1 MRDKG
6 KINRPSSRNQ
16 GTLMTDSPDLSQLLA
31 AMYDCAIA
39 PDLWPHVLPL
49 LAGYMDSRTAA
60 IGARSRA
67 AGTTH
72 FFVEFGFESEVH
84 EVYVSDYRAI
94 NPRIS
99 AMRMFGVDEP
109 VRTEDVLDIEEF
121 KQSKYYREFHLPYN
135 VGDVLASK
143 VIEDPHRIVSCNV
156 SGKNGYSLAD
166 VERFRALCP
175 HLRRVLTI
183 SDLLE
188 QKTVERNSLAEVL
201 DRLAVAVIL
210 VDPKQRIIHTN
221 AAAQEFLSDGKSLRS
236 VHGVLTAND
245 PRNQEGL
252 RRAARM
258 PDLDAKSLSLET
270 EEGRLAVA
278 TMLPLTTGLRASYG
292 GQLSASAAIFVHHQ
306 PSFDEGLP
314 TTLAAAFGLTGAEA
328 RVLSALLEGL
338 NLTETAERFQISV
351 NTVRW
356 HLKRLFEKT
365 GTNRQA
371 DLIRLASSTIPP
383 IRVARDDKVQGNL
396 H

>member
-1 MRDKG
+1 
-6 KINRPSSRNQ
+6 
-16 GTLMTDSPDLSQLLA
+16 MTEARDLSHLLA
-31 AMYDCAIA
+31 AMYDCAIV

-67 AGTTH
+67 AEKPH
-72 FFVEFGFESEVH
+72 FFVEFGFEPDVH
-84 EVYVSDYRAI
+84 EIYVSKYRAI
-94 NPRIS
+94 NPRVN

-121 KQSKYYREFHLPYN
+121 KQSRYYKEFDLPYN
-135 VGDVLASK
+135 VGDVLAAK
-143 VIEDPHRIVSCNV
+143 VIEDRNRIVSCNV
-156 SGKNGYSLAD
+156 SGKDGYGVDD
-166 VERFRALCP
+166 VERFRGLCP

-188 QKTVERNSLAEVL
+188 RKTVECNSLAEVL

-210 VDPKQRIIHTN
+210 VDPKQRIIHAN
-221 AAAQEFLSDGKSLRS
+221 AAAQEFLSGNRSLSS

-245 PRNQEGL
+245 PRNREEL
-252 RRAARM
+252 RRASRM
-258 PDLDAKSLSLET
+258 PDLDVKSLSLET
-270 EEGRLAVA
+270 EEGHFAVA
-278 TMLPLTTGLRASYG
+278 TLLPLTSGLRANYG

-306 PSFDEGLP
+306 PSFDEGMV
-314 TTLAAAFGLTGAEA
+314 TTLVSAFGLTGAEG

-338 NLTETAERFQISV
+338 NLADISARFQISI

-356 HLKRLFEKT
+356 HLKQLFEKT
-365 GTNRQA
+365 NTKRQG
-371 DLIRLASSTIPP
+371 DLIRFASSAVPQ
-383 IRVARDDKVQGNL
+383 IRIAREQSGQDRL